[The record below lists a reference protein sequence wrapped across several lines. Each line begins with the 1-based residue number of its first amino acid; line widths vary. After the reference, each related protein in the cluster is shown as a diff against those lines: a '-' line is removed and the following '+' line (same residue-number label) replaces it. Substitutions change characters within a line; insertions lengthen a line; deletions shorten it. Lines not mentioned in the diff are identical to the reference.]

1 MVNRSLCW
9 AVPGVVGLIACG
21 GERAGSNRDSVPRTM
36 TAPRPV
42 DSLVL
47 TTATGAQIWFGAAR
61 PARDSAGTSCT
72 ERVME
77 IRADGRTTPIPLLYT
92 GETPRMVNDSTI
104 EAAIWLNCRP
114 GHVYRVDLRTGQPVR
129 VR

>member
-1 MVNRSLCW
+1 MRRSLGW
-9 AVPGVVGLIACG
+9 AMPLLGLIACG
-21 GERAGSNRDSVPRTM
+21 GERGGPPRESVPT
-36 TAPRPV
+36 TAAPRPA

-47 TTATGAQIWFGAAR
+47 TTATGIQVWLAAGR
-61 PARDSAGTSCT
+61 AARDSAGTPCI

-92 GETPRMVNDSTI
+92 GAVPRAVNDSTI

-114 GHVYRVDLRTGQPVR
+114 GNVYRVDLRTGQPVR
-129 VR
+129 VK